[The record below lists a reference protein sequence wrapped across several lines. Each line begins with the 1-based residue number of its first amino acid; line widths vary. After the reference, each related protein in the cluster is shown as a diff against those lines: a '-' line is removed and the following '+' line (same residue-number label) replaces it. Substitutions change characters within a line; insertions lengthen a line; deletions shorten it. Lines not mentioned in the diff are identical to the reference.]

1 MRNGQGFAAIDRPA
15 AEHQAAHED
24 RKQQVTGDAAQNR
37 NEDQHYVQ
45 DNRDNDDQDPW
56 THGGYEQ
63 TPAFTQPCDAP
74 ADIDGTR
81 VNGWRGRE
89 RPGRGCKLVCHVFF
103 LRRAGWGDKE
113 NLSTATV
120 GCCSRIR
127 PHLSTTKPRESLSG
141 CVSIGPDAHEGLDF
155 PSL

>member
-45 DNRDNDDQDPW
+45 DNRDNDDQDPG
-56 THGGYEQ
+56 THGRYEQ
-63 TPAFTQPCDAP
+63 TPAFAQPCDAP

-89 RPGRGCKLVCHVFF
+89 RPGRGGGKEKPLPTPRLVCSPPSGPSEPPPSGRGAFRGGVPGG
-103 LRRAGWGDKE
+103 RAPQGGF
-113 NLSTATV
+113 V
-120 GCCSRIR
+120 
-127 PHLSTTKPRESLSG
+127 
-141 CVSIGPDAHEGLDF
+141 
-155 PSL
+155 